1 MLLGHAEGLSQRQH
15 SKDHLLSDLVCE
27 LDIDEAA
34 DCSEQI
40 LYEASFKEFGR
51 YSVQY
56 DTIIW
61 LSISLLLVLAWGFG
75 IIMLLYLPYRRHVL
89 QKDFSSRKLYVT
101 PREIVYKVSRPSF
114 IPFWGTT
121 KIEKHVPLSLVIDII
136 IEQGCLQSIYG
147 IHTFR
152 VESIARGKA
161 SPVDDLQ
168 VQGISNPGL
177 LRKMIVREASKV
189 IQDFGRSWNRTSI
202 TAEGESILASI
213 SMEGSTVLKSPSR
226 GFKTTRSS
234 HYVLREQRSILS
246 QELLLQKLEEV
257 NRSVK
262 KIEQLITAPTY
273 PQKSPEKKK
282 HQAGL

>member
-1 MLLGHAEGLSQRQH
+1 MLMGHTEVLAQH
-15 SKDHLLSDLVCE
+15 QYSKDRLLSDLVSE

-34 DCSEQI
+34 DFSEQI
-40 LYEASFKEFGR
+40 LYEASFEEFGR

-75 IIMLLYLPYRRHVL
+75 IIMLLYLPYRRYVL
-89 QKDFSSRKLYVT
+89 QKDFSSRRLYVT
-101 PREIVYKVSRPSF
+101 PRKIVYKVSRPSF

-121 KIEKHVPLSLVIDII
+121 KIEKNVPLSLVIDII
-136 IEQGCLQSIYG
+136 IEQGCLQSVYG

-152 VESIARGKA
+152 IESIARGKA

-177 LRKMIVREASKV
+177 LRKIIVREASKV
-189 IQDFGRSWNRTSI
+189 IQDCWNT
-202 TAEGESILASI
+202 TPLNAEGESTFPSR
-213 SMEGSTVLKSPSR
+213 SMEGPTFLRSPSR
-226 GFKTTRSS
+226 GLKTTISP
-234 HYVLREQRSILS
+234 HYVAKERRSILS

-257 NRSVK
+257 NISVK
-262 KIEQLITAPTY
+262 KIEQLINQPHPAPEF
-273 PQKSPEKKK
+273 S
-282 HQAGL
+282 